1 MTSDVASLPRWW
13 VVGFS
18 GHRTLARPAD
28 TAKLLSR
35 ALDSLAGRNPWLA
48 GISSVAAGA
57 DTLFCEEMLHRGY
70 PLSVVLPFP
79 AARFQQD
86 FAGDRVGWARVEA
99 VIAKAGAVEV
109 VHAESAATVSAAAIP
124 GPGSVAPSPAADD
137 DTAAYMEAGVRTI
150 DQADLLVAVW
160 DEQLGKGFG
169 GTADAVQYAR
179 GLGLPVVIVNPI
191 SGHITEVGFDGLRIP
206 DGQPARPQTAIADP
220 KALVERYFEAVD
232 AQAEQSAPLVRQLV
246 RVCVWLHLVAASIA
260 AAVTVF
266 PTPHGAVVAA
276 ALIDV
281 GVLAIALTLLA
292 VRGTRYRPWLR
303 LRSEAEVCRSFLA
316 TWDIRRLVPARYH
329 PTSTLPG
336 LSALYATLRLLGQM
350 DRSPAVSLAEARQAY
365 EDTRVS
371 AQIRYFEQK
380 LGEAHVQ
387 EVRRRG
393 LTKLCTT
400 GALVASL
407 LLAAAAFTGTVPE
420 RAARW
425 LEFVAIVLPLLAT
438 ACGVLLITDDSSRRT
453 VRYAEMART
462 LRVLLPRLHASRTW
476 ESLARVSASIESE
489 LLQEVI
495 EWRAFA
501 RHTEHVH

>member
-1 MTSDVASLPRWW
+1 
-13 VVGFS
+13 
-18 GHRTLARPAD
+18 
-28 TAKLLSR
+28 
-35 ALDSLAGRNPWLA
+35 
-48 GISSVAAGA
+48 
-57 DTLFCEEMLHRGY
+57 
-70 PLSVVLPFP
+70 
-79 AARFQQD
+79 
-86 FAGDRVGWARVEA
+86 
-99 VIAKAGAVEV
+99 
-109 VHAESAATVSAAAIP
+109 
-124 GPGSVAPSPAADD
+124 
-137 DTAAYMEAGVRTI
+137 
-150 DQADLLVAVW
+150 
-160 DEQLGKGFG
+160 
-169 GTADAVQYAR
+169 
-179 GLGLPVVIVNPI
+179 
-191 SGHITEVGFDGLRIP
+191 
-206 DGQPARPQTAIADP
+206 
-220 KALVERYFEAVD
+220 
-232 AQAEQSAPLVRQLV
+232 
-246 RVCVWLHLVAASIA
+246 
-260 AAVTVF
+260 
-266 PTPHGAVVAA
+266 
-276 ALIDV
+276 
-281 GVLAIALTLLA
+281 
-292 VRGTRYRPWLR
+292 
-303 LRSEAEVCRSFLA
+303 
-316 TWDIRRLVPARYH
+316 
-329 PTSTLPG
+329 
-336 LSALYATLRLLGQM
+336 M

-400 GALVASL
+400 GALIASL